1 MNSKLNNRE
10 SETFTRRKFI
20 TTTGAAAFGSFTI
33 VNPLVARG
41 SLANTKIRIGVI
53 GCGGRGTWIAK
64 LFKAHGGYE
73 IVAGA
78 DYFQDKVETFGNQ
91 LGVSKNKL
99 FTGLS
104 AYNKLID
111 SGVDAIA
118 IESPPYFHPEQAAA
132 GVDAGKHVYVA
143 KPVAVDVPGCDSIEK
158 SGTKASKNNLCFL
171 IDFQTRANDY
181 FIEALNRV
189 HNDDIGEFAF
199 GEASYHADFPFTAQ
213 NQILKSDPL
222 NTENQ
227 LRAWGISRE
236 LSGDI
241 ITEQNIHTLDVMSWI
256 MNENPISAYG
266 SCGHNVRDDI
276 GNCSDHFALVFK
288 YPKNVAIAFTSRQFK
303 TSSTGG
309 IINRMFGSKGT
320 LETEYGGMVRILG
333 ENSYPGGETR
343 PIYKEGAENNIATF
357 FNNITSQ
364 NYNNTTLLPG
374 VTSNLVT
381 ILGRNAAYGNKEVFW
396 KDLIQSKE
404 ELIPNLEGLKI

>member
-1 MNSKLNNRE
+1 MK

-20 TTTGAAAFGSFTI
+20 ATTGTAAIGTFTVIKPLTAFGSM
-33 VNPLVARG
+33 
-41 SLANTKIRIGVI
+41 ANSKIKIGII

-64 LFKAHGGYE
+64 LFKNHGGYE
-73 IVAGA
+73 VVAGA
-78 DYFQDKVETFGNQ
+78 DYFQDKVDAFGIQ
-91 LGVSKNKL
+91 TGVPKDKL

-104 AYNKLID
+104 SYKKLID

-132 GVDAGKHVYVA
+132 GVDAGKHVFVA

-158 SGTKASKNNLCFL
+158 SGLKASQKKLCFL

-181 FIEALNRV
+181 FIEALKRV
-189 HNDDIGEFAF
+189 HKGDIGEFAF
-199 GEASYHADFPFTAQ
+199 GEAMYHADFPFTGQ
-213 NQILKSDPL
+213 NNILKTDPK

-256 MNENPISAYG
+256 MNENPVSAYG

-276 GNCSDHFALVFK
+276 GSCSDHFALVFK
-288 YPKNVAIAFTSRQFK
+288 YPKNVAVTFSSRQYAN
-303 TSSTGG
+303 SSSGG
-309 IINRMFGSKGT
+309 IKNRMFGSKGT
-320 LETEYGGMVRILG
+320 LETEYGGLVRIMG
-333 ENSYPGGETR
+333 EKEYPGGETK
-343 PIYKEGAENNIATF
+343 PIFQEGAVNNIAAF
-357 FNNITSQ
+357 YNNITAE
-364 NYNNTTLLPG
+364 NYENTTLLPG

-381 ILGRNAAYGNKEVFW
+381 ILGRNAAYTNKEVLW
-396 KDLIQSKE
+396 EDLIQSKE
-404 ELIPNLEGLKI
+404 KLIPNLKGLKV

>member
-20 TTTGAAAFGSFTI
+20 TTTGAAAIGSFTI
-33 VNPLVARG
+33 VNPLIARG

-104 AYNKLID
+104 AYKKLID

-158 SGTKASKNNLCFL
+158 SGTKASKKNLCFL

-189 HNDDIGEFAF
+189 HNDDIGELAF

-213 NQILKSDPL
+213 NQILKSDPQ

-276 GNCSDHFALVFK
+276 GTCSDHFALVFK
-288 YPKNVAIAFTSRQFK
+288 YPKNVAVAFSSRQFK
-303 TSSTGG
+303 TSSAGG

-333 ENSYPGGETR
+333 ANSYPGGETR
-343 PIYKEGAENNIATF
+343 QIFKEGAENNIATF

-364 NYNNTTLLPG
+364 NYKNTTLLPG

-381 ILGRNAAYGNKEVFW
+381 ILGRNAAYGNKEVLW

-404 ELIPNLEGLKI
+404 KLIPNLKGLKI